1 MLSGNAAPQSRST
14 RERLFPGVSDADWND
29 WRWQYR
35 HRIRDIETLAR
46 LLPIPASEYR
56 HLSLLGPRLHLGIP
70 PYYLSLVDPDDPED
84 PIRRQAVPT
93 SQEFVQSDPG
103 LRDPLAE
110 EPHMVVEGL
119 VHKYPDRALFI
130 ATNMCPMYCRHCTRR
145 REWDLGERPRSR
157 AELDRMIA
165 AVAARPQIR
174 DVIFSGG
181 DPLSLPLPVLDY
193 CLSELRKIPHVE
205 IVRIGTRYPVVLPQR
220 ITEELTALLSRHRPL
235 WVHTHFNH
243 PREITAESAEACL
256 RLQKAGIPLNNQSVL
271 LRGVNDS
278 AETMMALCH
287 GLLRIGVRPY
297 YLFQCDPVQG
307 AEHLRTSVW
316 TGVEILEKM
325 RGHTSGFAVPT
336 FVVDTEGGGKVP
348 LAPNYLLS
356 CTEDELVLR
365 NYEGRIF
372 RYRNP
377 APPPPRRSRRSPSL
391 PFEEGERRRKPRLV
405 KGGRTGDHAPR
416 TDL

>member
-1 MLSGNAAPQSRST
+1 
-14 RERLFPGVSDADWND
+14 
-29 WRWQYR
+29 
-35 HRIRDIETLAR
+35 
-46 LLPIPASEYR
+46 
-56 HLSLLGPRLHLGIP
+56 
-70 PYYLSLVDPDDPED
+70 
-84 PIRRQAVPT
+84 
-93 SQEFVQSDPG
+93 
-103 LRDPLAE
+103 
-110 EPHMVVEGL
+110 
-119 VHKYPDRALFI
+119 
-130 ATNMCPMYCRHCTRR
+130 
-145 REWDLGERPRSR
+145 
-157 AELDRMIA
+157 MIA